1 MKDYAFTLK
10 KNKPCNENDGNKQ
23 RKMLIK
29 KKREK
34 GCIGWD
40 YVLHKLVIIQLI
52 CKYPFS
58 INEGQA
64 KDR

>member
-1 MKDYAFTLK
+1 MLSHSKKTNYEMKMKEKTTENVNQEKKGKVVLDDYF
-10 KNKPCNENDGNKQ
+10 
-23 RKMLIK
+23 
-29 KKREK
+29 
-34 GCIGWD
+34 
-40 YVLHKLVIIQLI
+40 LHKLVIIQLI